1 MTQSRLHI
9 EYTDQPAADLLAD
22 DRVLGAFQFSA
33 SPAGTGKDAR
43 HIRIGLPQL
52 GGQTTT
58 EVWRTESP
66 VQHWNREHISAAW
79 CDHYSLLQIHV
90 PLADFSGTRAAARFA
105 YQELLTFADQ
115 AEHSWPLKIWHHV
128 PAINAGEGDEE
139 NYRQFCEGRAEAFP
153 GDIGDQP
160 SMPAATAI
168 GAPAAEPKLQL
179 ICLAA
184 AEPGLRIE
192 NPRQMNAWRYPRQY
206 GPKSPIFSRGTVIGD
221 GRSRQFLI
229 SGTASVVGHETRHED
244 DIEAQIDETMANL
257 DSLLAECAR
266 VLDIDQPGFNPE
278 SPLKIYVRNPDHL
291 PAIDAGI
298 TQAIGAGAPRLY
310 LQADICRSDLLVEID
325 GVLPLV

>member
-1 MTQSRLHI
+1 MTRSRLHI
-9 EYTDQPAADLLAD
+9 NYSDAPAAGLLGD
-22 DRVLGAFQFSA
+22 DRVLGAFEFSA
-33 SPAGTGKDAR
+33 SPAGIGGDAR
-43 HIRIGLPQL
+43 HIRIALPEL
-52 GGQTTT
+52 GGTTTT
-58 EVWRTESP
+58 EVWRSESP
-66 VQHWNREHISAAW
+66 VQHWNKEHISVAW
-79 CDHYSLLQIHV
+79 CNHYSLLQIHV
-90 PLADFSGTRAAARFA
+90 PLSEFGCTRSAAKFA

-128 PAINAGEGDEE
+128 PAINRGEGDQE
-139 NYRQFCEGRAEAFP
+139 NYRLFCAGRAEAFP

-168 GAPAAEPKLQL
+168 GAPAEEPMLQL

-206 GPKSPIFSRGTVIGD
+206 GPRAPIFSRGTVIGE

-244 DIEAQIDETMANL
+244 NVDAQIKETMANL
-257 DSLLAECAR
+257 DSLLVECAR
-266 VLDIDQPGFNPE
+266 VLETDKPAFNPD
-278 SPLKIYVRNPDHL
+278 SPLKIYVRYPDQL

-298 TQAIGAGAPRLY
+298 TRAIGADAPRLY